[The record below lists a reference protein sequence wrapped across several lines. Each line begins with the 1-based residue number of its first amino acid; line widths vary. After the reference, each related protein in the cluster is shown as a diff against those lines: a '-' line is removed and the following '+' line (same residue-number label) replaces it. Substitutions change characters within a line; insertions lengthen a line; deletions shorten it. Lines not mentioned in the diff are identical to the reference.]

1 MKPEDLKRCRE
12 AVARGNQL
20 RVRTFAMLDATE
32 AALKTILDIILA
44 HYRRPE
50 LVHAVYTAIK
60 ELTVNAVKAN
70 MKRVVFQKRGLDVN
84 RAEDAEKG
92 RHFFKERLQKG
103 SLESFA
109 LEARELGYVVL
120 VDFFFEPD
128 VLLIEIRNNTLLAGD
143 ENERLRS
150 KLARSM
156 TYEDIA
162 QFYMDHADPTEG
174 EGLGMTMITVM
185 LRQVDIDPHCFTIFT
200 EGAETIARLE
210 LPMKSEYVPKRQRF
224 EQLGMALGE
233 NRF

>member
-1 MKPEDLKRCRE
+1 MKPEDIKRCRE

-20 RVRTFAMLDATE
+20 RIRTFAMLDATE
-32 AALKTILDIILA
+32 AALKEILDLILT

-50 LVHAVYTAIK
+50 LVHAIYTAIK

-70 MKRVVFQKRGLDVN
+70 MKRVVFHRRGLDVN
-84 RAEDAEKG
+84 RPGDSEQG
-92 RHFFKERLQKG
+92 SLYFKERLQKG
-103 SLESFA
+103 SLETFA
-109 LEARELGYVVL
+109 LEARELGYVVI

-128 VLLIEIRNNTLLAGD
+128 VLLIEIRNNTLLANE
-143 ENERLRS
+143 ENERLRN

-200 EGAETIARLE
+200 EGNETVARLE
-210 LPMKSEYVPKRQRF
+210 LPMHAEYVPTRQRF
-224 EQLGMALGE
+224 EKLGAGLGE
-233 NRF
+233 DRF